1 MLLKQKNSPYWY
13 AVLYNGGNSR
23 KWVST
28 RTKNKIDAKL
38 FHDELEARYKK
49 ARAETR
55 RRELLGL
62 EASNQEPFLI
72 TDVLK
77 RYKTVRGTPPQ
88 STLAKFNR
96 FVQWLHVNYPK
107 IYDIREI
114 TKNIAFEYLSTYE
127 KLSSKTYNNNKGCL
141 SVIWSLLAVYDIY
154 NIWQDIPR
162 RTGGYET
169 TYRAYTNKE
178 VKQILMYCTG
188 FHLEAVIIALYTG
201 LRFKDICHL
210 KLKDVNFKSE
220 FIEIIP
226 EKTKRFK
233 KAVFIHLHS
242 EVIKVLNKA
251 SAGKSDS
258 DHFFPEAVAKYRSG
272 TFGVQFK
279 KILKKAKV
287 EDNEHGKAR
296 FHSLRSTFITNC
308 EEAGIN
314 RSVVQGI
321 VGHGSPHMTERY
333 SEDKKSGKILKQMPA
348 IK

>member
-1 MLLKQKNSPYWY
+1 MRFSIM
-13 AVLYNGGNSR
+13 AAIVANGYPPGQ
-23 KWVST
+23 
-28 RTKNKIDAKL
+28 KNKIDAKL

-226 EKTKRFK
+226 EKNQT
-233 KAVFIHLHS
+233 LQ
-242 EVIKVLNKA
+242 
-251 SAGKSDS
+251 KSCV
-258 DHFFPEAVAKYRSG
+258 H
-272 TFGVQFK
+272 TFAFRG
-279 KILKKAKV
+279 
-287 EDNEHGKAR
+287 
-296 FHSLRSTFITNC
+296 
-308 EEAGIN
+308 
-314 RSVVQGI
+314 
-321 VGHGSPHMTERY
+321 Y
-333 SEDKKSGKILKQMPA
+333 
-348 IK
+348 